1 MGKRRHVASG
11 RLYRGCPWLRLGPQ
25 EARAAPPPASCLEL
39 FRRGRAALR
48 QAAAALP
55 HTWCACR
62 AAFRQRVPVKHAADR
77 RLRGRK
83 VIGLPA
89 RARHDERR
97 APPWPVRSRAYHLK
111 SPIKSPLK
119 SPVDPVGFD
128 PRAQWDSTRGP
139 ERFDRECGPIRLL
152 IRRSNRLFR
161 RLFDRASN
169 RPVEPRC
176 AHHTTPHLRAHKS
189 SNAANA
195 VRSAPRIEPPIG
207 RAIGLMRAK
216 ASSSAFGRLTLAP
229 FSANFGPHWPYWK
242 PNFGPH

>member
-111 SPIKSPLK
+111 HSLMLPFLRFRQWGQRGRSDPCADQPHSARPLA
-119 SPVDPVGFD
+119 
-128 PRAQWDSTRGP
+128 R
-139 ERFDRECGPIRLL
+139 
-152 IRRSNRLFR
+152 
-161 RLFDRASN
+161 
-169 RPVEPRC
+169 
-176 AHHTTPHLRAHKS
+176 
-189 SNAANA
+189 
-195 VRSAPRIEPPIG
+195 
-207 RAIGLMRAK
+207 
-216 ASSSAFGRLTLAP
+216 TL
-229 FSANFGPHWPYWK
+229 SQSQ
-242 PNFGPH
+242 

>member
-25 EARAAPPPASCLEL
+25 KARAAPPPASCLEL

-111 SPIKSPLK
+111 TVRFGARGHLAGALRMIVSLLRLVRSRL
-119 SPVDPVGFD
+119 SRFVPVG
-128 PRAQWDSTRGP
+128 R
-139 ERFDRECGPIRLL
+139 
-152 IRRSNRLFR
+152 
-161 RLFDRASN
+161 
-169 RPVEPRC
+169 
-176 AHHTTPHLRAHKS
+176 
-189 SNAANA
+189 
-195 VRSAPRIEPPIG
+195 
-207 RAIGLMRAK
+207 
-216 ASSSAFGRLTLAP
+216 
-229 FSANFGPHWPYWK
+229 
-242 PNFGPH
+242 

>member
-1 MGKRRHVASG
+1 MGKRRHAASG

-111 SPIKSPLK
+111 GVYFCPQVSSLRDGVRMPSRRTALVGAIAAAGAVAWLVRLRLSLRDALACAAAASEAAAASHAHARKSAEHAEELEK
-119 SPVDPVGFD
+119 ELS
-128 PRAQWDSTRGP
+128 A
-139 ERFDRECGPIRLL
+139 
-152 IRRSNRLFR
+152 
-161 RLFDRASN
+161 
-169 RPVEPRC
+169 
-176 AHHTTPHLRAHKS
+176 LRA
-189 SNAANA
+189 AG
-195 VRSAPRIEPPIG
+195 SATVCLAETSE
-207 RAIGLMRAK
+207 
-216 ASSSAFGRLTLAP
+216 SSSASVAAGIATRRP
-229 FSANFGPHWPYWK
+229 SARAAQPVPSERVQTCKLGL
-242 PNFGPH
+242 G

>member
-77 RLRGRK
+77 RLRGRR

-97 APPWPVRSRAYHLK
+97 APPWPVRSRAYHLNC
-111 SPIKSPLK
+111 
-119 SPVDPVGFD
+119 GFPD
-128 PRAQWDSTRGP
+128 G
-139 ERFDRECGPIRLL
+139 F
-152 IRRSNRLFR
+152 
-161 RLFDRASN
+161 
-169 RPVEPRC
+169 
-176 AHHTTPHLRAHKS
+176 
-189 SNAANA
+189 
-195 VRSAPRIEPPIG
+195 VRSMLTNSVTGNRVIIVCLNQNTFTAR
-207 RAIGLMRAK
+207 RAL
-216 ASSSAFGRLTLAP
+216 
-229 FSANFGPHWPYWK
+229 
-242 PNFGPH
+242 

>member
-39 FRRGRAALR
+39 FRRRRAALR

-111 SPIKSPLK
+111 GQYKDLCRTSLGVLTPG
-119 SPVDPVGFD
+119 VGKI
-128 PRAQWDSTRGP
+128 PYTP
-139 ERFDRECGPIRLL
+139 L
-152 IRRSNRLFR
+152 IREHTDKFALTVPSLLVRERPSVPR
-161 RLFDRASN
+161 RGWVAEEL
-169 RPVEPRC
+169 
-176 AHHTTPHLRAHKS
+176 
-189 SNAANA
+189 
-195 VRSAPRIEPPIG
+195 
-207 RAIGLMRAK
+207 
-216 ASSSAFGRLTLAP
+216 
-229 FSANFGPHWPYWK
+229 
-242 PNFGPH
+242 

>member
-97 APPWPVRSRAYHLK
+97 APPWPVRSRAYHLNTG
-111 SPIKSPLK
+111 
-119 SPVDPVGFD
+119 VGVSSSVG
-128 PRAQWDSTRGP
+128 AVSEQ
-139 ERFDRECGPIRLL
+139 C
-152 IRRSNRLFR
+152 
-161 RLFDRASN
+161 
-169 RPVEPRC
+169 RPVSGILDSGPPCIVSRVSRVSECRGVGRC
-176 AHHTTPHLRAHKS
+176 RSVEVSECRSVESLRVAHHETHLRE
-189 SNAANA
+189 
-195 VRSAPRIEPPIG
+195 RS
-207 RAIGLMRAK
+207 L
-216 ASSSAFGRLTLAP
+216 SD
-229 FSANFGPHWPYWK
+229 W
-242 PNFGPH
+242 

>member
-97 APPWPVRSRAYHLK
+97 APPWPVRSRAYHLNEVK
-111 SPIKSPLK
+111 EKDEYLVNIVWSMAIATLQQRISFT
-119 SPVDPVGFD
+119 S
-128 PRAQWDSTRGP
+128 STRV
-139 ERFDRECGPIRLL
+139 F
-152 IRRSNRLFR
+152 
-161 RLFDRASN
+161 
-169 RPVEPRC
+169 
-176 AHHTTPHLRAHKS
+176 
-189 SNAANA
+189 
-195 VRSAPRIEPPIG
+195 
-207 RAIGLMRAK
+207 AIARQP
-216 ASSSAFGRLTLAP
+216 SPSSAVKDCSRFHVIGWGCCTSWALFT
-229 FSANFGPHWPYWK
+229 
-242 PNFGPH
+242 